1 MALTKVIGSGIG
13 TVTNQFAD
21 GNMSA
26 GSQIQVVQTV
36 VTAGSFSTTST
47 TYTDLTGMTVAIT
60 PSATSSKILVIA
72 QVNGGNEAAAAYLN
86 LLRGSTEIY
95 KGSQGSA
102 IGASA
107 LATRQT
113 GGESTGNNSIIFLD
127 SPNTT
132 SATTYKLQVRCR
144 NTGTFRLNLNNDGAS
159 GSGTTNAVGASSI
172 TVIEI
177 KG

>member
-1 MALTKVIGSGIG
+1 MALTKLNSASVIDRLPTGSVLQ
-13 TVTNQFAD
+13 T
-21 GNMSA
+21 
-26 GSQIQVVQTV
+26 VQTV

-47 TYTDLTGMTVAIT
+47 SYTDLTGVTVAIT

-72 QVNGGNEAAAAYLN
+72 QISGGNESSASYLN

-107 LATRQT
+107 MATRHT

-127 SPNTT
+127 SPNST
-132 SATTYKLQVRCR
+132 SELTYKIQVRIKSS
-144 NTGTFRLNLNNDGAS
+144 GTFRLNLNNDGAS
-159 GSGTTNAVGASSI
+159 SSGTTNAVSASSI
-172 TVIEI
+172 TVQEI